1 MELDELIEKIVNS
14 CYKSKEDIYWL
25 PFEKIFSNGEFNDE
39 IVNSIKCG
47 LNEHKDVKF
56 CDVWNYCFFI
66 QVKKCN
72 TEETSDR

>member
-47 LNEHKDVKF
+47 LNEHKDRRF
-56 CDVWNYCFFI
+56 EHYC
-66 QVKKCN
+66 K
-72 TEETSDR
+72 